1 MEHKFILAVLHGIAN
16 PNTYIKKNIKY
27 VAKNKAIAE
36 DEIGITFLIYLTFF
50 VKTLKKF
57 SPNRNI

>member
-1 MEHKFILAVLHGIAN
+1 MEHKFILAVLHGIAY
-16 PNTYIKKNIKY
+16 PNTNIKKNIKS